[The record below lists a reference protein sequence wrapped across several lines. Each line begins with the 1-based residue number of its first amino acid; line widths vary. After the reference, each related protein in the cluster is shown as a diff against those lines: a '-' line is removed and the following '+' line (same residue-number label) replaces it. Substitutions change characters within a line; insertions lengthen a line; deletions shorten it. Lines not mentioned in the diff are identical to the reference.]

1 MDLRRNVVV
10 VCLVVLAA
18 ALFFVLFGERK
29 EEPLRVVEPGQPL
42 PMDETV
48 RLRFHDGE
56 TGAEETWT
64 VRKQQVSPEER
75 SGRPLPDP
83 DPRALS
89 HVPDE
94 STRTLEGIA
103 LESWKRGEIAE
114 AMEVLERAIE
124 NDPDAAGP
132 RTHYGR
138 LKMLAMAYGD
148 ALPHLERAAELR
160 PDDPQVWLDLATY
173 YERKLIFEQSWEA
186 RRRAESLA
194 AGRSISQD
202 ERSGFW
208 VVEGE
213 SIYP

>member
-1 MDLRRNVVV
+1 
-10 VCLVVLAA
+10 
-18 ALFFVLFGERK
+18 
-29 EEPLRVVEPGQPL
+29 
-42 PMDETV
+42 
-48 RLRFHDGE
+48 
-56 TGAEETWT
+56 
-64 VRKQQVSPEER
+64 
-75 SGRPLPDP
+75 
-83 DPRALS
+83 
-89 HVPDE
+89 
-94 STRTLEGIA
+94 
-103 LESWKRGEIAE
+103 
-114 AMEVLERAIE
+114 
-124 NDPDAAGP
+124 
-132 RTHYGR
+132 
-138 LKMLAMAYGD
+138 MAYGD